1 MDLYNV
7 FNQGR
12 TAANYQNLPNSQQ
25 RQYQINP
32 QQFIQVAQTL
42 DQNSLSRLVNMAR
55 AQGISDSEIQA
66 GLNFINSLR

>member
-1 MDLYNV
+1 MDLYNL

-12 TAANYQNLPNSQQ
+12 TPANYQNFPNGQQ
-25 RQYQINP
+25 RPQINP

-55 AQGISDSEIQA
+55 AQGISDSDIQA
-66 GLNFINSLR
+66 GLNFISSLR

>member
-12 TAANYQNLPNSQQ
+12 GGAAWQNLPNGQQ

-55 AQGISDSEIQA
+55 AQGIPDTEIQA

>member
-12 TAANYQNLPNSQQ
+12 TTANYQNLPNGQQ

-32 QQFIQVAQTL
+32 QQFVQVAQTL
-42 DQNSLSRLVNMAR
+42 DQNALSRLVNMAR
-55 AQGISDSEIQA
+55 AQGIPDTEIQA

>member
-12 TAANYQNLPNSQQ
+12 TTANYQNLPNGQQ
-25 RQYQINP
+25 RPQINP

-55 AQGISDSEIQA
+55 AQGISDTDIQA
-66 GLNFINSLR
+66 GLNFIGSLR

>member
-12 TAANYQNLPNSQQ
+12 TTANYQNLPNGQQ
-25 RQYQINP
+25 HQYQINP

-42 DQNSLSRLVNMAR
+42 DQNALSRLVNMAR
-55 AQGISDSEIQA
+55 AQGISDTEIQA

>member
-12 TAANYQNLPNSQQ
+12 TTANYQNLPNGQQ

-42 DQNSLSRLVNMAR
+42 DQNALARLVNMAR
-55 AQGISDSEIQA
+55 AQGIPDTEIQA

>member
-1 MDLYNV
+1 MDLYNL

-12 TAANYQNLPNSQQ
+12 TTANYQNLPNDLQ

-42 DQNSLSRLVNMAR
+42 DQNSISRLVNMAR
-55 AQGISDSEIQA
+55 AQGIPDTEIQA

>member
-1 MDLYNV
+1 MDLYNL

-12 TAANYQNLPNSQQ
+12 TTANYQNLPNGQQ

-55 AQGISDSEIQA
+55 AQGIPDADIQA

>member
-12 TAANYQNLPNSQQ
+12 PTTNYPNLPNGQQ
-25 RQYQINP
+25 RPQINP

-55 AQGISDSEIQA
+55 AQGISDADIQA
-66 GLNFINSLR
+66 GLNFISSLR

>member
-12 TAANYQNLPNSQQ
+12 TTANYQNLPNGQQ

-42 DQNSLSRLVNMAR
+42 DQNALSRLINMAR
-55 AQGISDSEIQA
+55 AQGISDTEIQA

>member
-12 TAANYQNLPNSQQ
+12 TTTNYQNLPNGQQ

-42 DQNSLSRLVNMAR
+42 DQNALSRLVNMAR
-55 AQGISDSEIQA
+55 AQGIPDSEIQA

>member
-1 MDLYNV
+1 MDLYNL

-12 TAANYQNLPNSQQ
+12 TPANYQNFPNGQQ
-25 RQYQINP
+25 RPQINP

-55 AQGISDSEIQA
+55 AQGIPDSDIQA
-66 GLNFINSLR
+66 GLNFISSLR

>member
-1 MDLYNV
+1 MDLYNL

-12 TAANYQNLPNSQQ
+12 TTANYQNLPNGQQ

-42 DQNSLSRLVNMAR
+42 DQNALSRLVNMAR
-55 AQGISDSEIQA
+55 AQGIPDTEIQA

>member
-1 MDLYNV
+1 MDLYNL

-12 TAANYQNLPNSQQ
+12 APANYQNFPNGQQ
-25 RQYQINP
+25 RPQINP

-55 AQGISDSEIQA
+55 AQGIPDSDIQA
-66 GLNFINSLR
+66 GLNFISSLH

>member
-1 MDLYNV
+1 MDLYNI

-12 TAANYQNLPNSQQ
+12 ANTMLPNGQQ

-32 QQFIQVAQTL
+32 QQFTQVAQTL

-55 AQGISDSEIQA
+55 AQGISDADIQA

>member
-1 MDLYNV
+1 MDLSNI
-7 FNQGR
+7 FNQVR
-12 TAANYQNLPNSQQ
+12 TTANYQNGQQ
-25 RQYQINP
+25 RPQINP

-55 AQGISDSEIQA
+55 AQGISDTEIQA

>member
-1 MDLYNV
+1 MDLSNI
-7 FNQGR
+7 FNNGR
-12 TAANYQNLPNSQQ
+12 TVANYQNLPNGQQ

-55 AQGISDSEIQA
+55 AQGIPDTEIQA

>member
-1 MDLYNV
+1 MGLYNV

-12 TAANYQNLPNSQQ
+12 TTANYQNLPNGQQ

-55 AQGISDSEIQA
+55 AQGIPDTEIQA

>member
-12 TAANYQNLPNSQQ
+12 TTANYQNLPNGQQ

-42 DQNSLSRLVNMAR
+42 DQNALSRLVNMAR
-55 AQGISDSEIQA
+55 VQGISDTEIQA

>member
-12 TAANYQNLPNSQQ
+12 PTTNYQNLPNSQQ
-25 RQYQINP
+25 RPQINP

-55 AQGISDSEIQA
+55 AQGISDADIQA
-66 GLNFINSLR
+66 GLNFINSLH

>member
-1 MDLYNV
+1 MDLYNI

-12 TAANYQNLPNSQQ
+12 TPNFSNGQQ

-32 QQFIQVAQTL
+32 EQFTQVAQTL

-55 AQGISDSEIQA
+55 AQGISDTDIQA

>member
-1 MDLYNV
+1 MDLSNV

-12 TAANYQNLPNSQQ
+12 TTANYQNLPNNQQ
-25 RQYQINP
+25 RPQINP

-55 AQGISDSEIQA
+55 AQGIPDAEIQA

>member
-12 TAANYQNLPNSQQ
+12 TTTNYQNLPNGQQ

-42 DQNSLSRLVNMAR
+42 DQNSLSRLVNIAR
-55 AQGISDSEIQA
+55 AQGISDTDIQT

>member
-1 MDLYNV
+1 MDLSNI

-12 TAANYQNLPNSQQ
+12 TAANYQNGQQ
-25 RQYQINP
+25 RPQINP

-55 AQGISDSEIQA
+55 AQGISDTEIQA

>member
-1 MDLYNV
+1 MDLYNL

-12 TAANYQNLPNSQQ
+12 TTANYQNLPNGQQ

-55 AQGISDSEIQA
+55 AQGIPDTEIQK

>member
-1 MDLYNV
+1 MDLYNL

-12 TAANYQNLPNSQQ
+12 TTANYQNLPNGQQ

-42 DQNSLSRLVNMAR
+42 DQNALLRLVNMAR
-55 AQGISDSEIQA
+55 AQGISDTDIQA